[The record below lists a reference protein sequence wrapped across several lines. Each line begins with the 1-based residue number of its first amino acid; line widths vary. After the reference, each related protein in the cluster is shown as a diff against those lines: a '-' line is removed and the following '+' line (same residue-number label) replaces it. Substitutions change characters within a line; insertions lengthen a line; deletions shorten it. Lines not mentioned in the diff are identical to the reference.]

1 MVTGSPTAPVDAA
14 GSAERLTEQVAG
26 LERECGRLR
35 VRHED
40 LTQRIAALEAERAH
54 LQRQLVERD
63 QQTAADTRHEAVLD
77 RLADASVSE
86 QAVRKR
92 LDEALATI
100 AHMQQSRFWKIRTAM
115 ASVRKIFS

>member
-1 MVTGSPTAPVDAA
+1 MTVNMVNGSPTAPADAA
-14 GSAERLTEQVAG
+14 TPERLAEQVAS

-40 LTQRIAALEAERAH
+40 LSQRIAALEVERAH
-54 LQRQLVERD
+54 LQRQLVEH
-63 QQTAADTRHEAVLD
+63 QQRTAPDGRHDHAVLD

-86 QAVRKR
+86 QAMRKR

-100 AHMQQSRFWKIRTAM
+100 DHMQQSRFWKVRTGG
-115 ASVRKIFS
+115 